1 MFVKLL
7 FSLCLTATLYGTIL
21 GVIVYLLNA
30 ILRKQ
35 VPARFRF
42 CLWLIM
48 ALRFLVPFAPETS
61 FSLFNAFRRVSDNS
75 AGAVLTSAAQS
86 SGGEGADI
94 FLVCG
99 IVWLCVTAA
108 LLLWFIIPQIIMRR
122 RIARLETYDEP
133 VFTAALDLCRARLK
147 IKRKIRPVI
156 QSEIETPAVCGVIR
170 PYLLLQKDIG
180 SMPDEEI
187 RHIILHECCHIKRH
201 DVASGFL
208 LSLIR
213 AVHWFNPLLWLFDFK
228 ARQEME
234 MAADE
239 RALGYMENDEHIEYG
254 MTIINTAARFSVFN
268 TGAAVGMSGE
278 KSNIKRRVKSI
289 AAFKKPAMICRVLGS
304 AVVILVGLTC
314 LTNAKLPEPI
324 RPESNKLYHSITETR
339 KFRAAERTA
348 ADKNGAGPEGP
359 AAESGAAVPQYE
371 PNAVSGT
378 QGEPKQPSRSEQ
390 TAAPTETAG
399 SGKGIVVITD
409 AGIYSSGNAADTYG
423 EPDKTAEVTDEND
436 AVLFSSGGEVIT
448 ASSNRLKPGTTYE
461 DVKAETENS
470 GRQPKEVV
478 VPAGGSAEVE
488 AVPDSE
494 GDVSIYLNSE
504 SADMVS
510 VDVYEG
516 GTGIG
521 RLFLKPRTFTSYT
534 VSNLSG
540 DGCRLSISAA
550 ALTKALIY

>member
-1 MFVKLL
+1 MVVKLL
-7 FSLCLTATLYGTIL
+7 FSLCLTASLYGAIL

-35 VPARFRF
+35 MPARFRF

-48 ALRFLVPFAPETS
+48 ALRFLIPFAPETS
-61 FSLFNAFRRVSDNS
+61 FSLFNAFRKVSDNS
-75 AGAVLTSAAQS
+75 GAVLTSAAQS
-86 SGGEGADI
+86 SGGGGTDI

-99 IVWLCVTAA
+99 VVWLCVTAA
-108 LLLWFIIPQIIMRR
+108 LLLWFVIPQIIMRR
-122 RIARLETYDEP
+122 RIARLEIYDES
-133 VFTAALDLCRARLK
+133 VFTAALDSCRARLK
-147 IKRKIRPVI
+147 IKREIRPVI
-156 QSEIETPAVCGVIR
+156 QSEVETPAVCGVVR
-170 PYLLLQKDIG
+170 PYLLLQKDVR
-180 SMPDEEI
+180 SMPIEEI
-187 RHIILHECCHIKRH
+187 RYIILHECCHIKRR
-201 DVASGFL
+201 DVAMGFL
-208 LSLIR
+208 LSIIR

-278 KSNIKRRVKSI
+278 KRNIKRRIKSI
-289 AAFKKPAMICRVLGS
+289 AAFKKPAMICRILGS

-324 RPESNKLYHSITETR
+324 RPESNELYHSITETR
-339 KFRAAERTA
+339 KFRAAE
-348 ADKNGAGPEGP
+348 KNEAEPDES
-359 AAESGAAVPQYE
+359 AAESDAAAPQYE
-371 PNAVSGT
+371 TNAVSGT
-378 QGEPKQPSRSEQ
+378 RGEPKQPSLNEQ
-390 TAAPTETAG
+390 TAAPAETAV
-399 SGKGIVVITD
+399 SGKGVVVITD
-409 AGIYSSGNAADTYG
+409 AGIYSSEGASGTSG
-423 EPDKTAEVTDEND
+423 EPENTAEVTDEND
-436 AVLFSSGGEVIT
+436 AVLFSSDGEMIT
-448 ASSNRLKPGTTYE
+448 ANSNRLKPGTTYE
-461 DVKAETENS
+461 DVKAEVENS

-478 VPAGGSAEVE
+478 VPAGGSTEVE
-488 AVPDSE
+488 TVPDSE
-494 GDVSIYLNSE
+494 GGVSIYLNSE

-540 DGCRLSISAA
+540 DDCRLSISAA
-550 ALTKALIY
+550 APTKALIY